1 MKKGRKDVLQQNLL
15 PILDDIVRMYQTYEI
30 NKVEEPFDK
39 ENDKKVFVST
49 NVMFQV
55 DEVSIEEDVTV
66 FLSSNVMRNQLRGLS
81 EGAWQEQ
88 IDRSTALG

>member
-1 MKKGRKDVLQQNLL
+1 
-15 PILDDIVRMYQTYEI
+15 MYQTYEI

-39 ENDKKVFVST
+39 EVDRKMMGT

-55 DEVSIEEDVTV
+55 DEVFIEEDDTV

>member
-1 MKKGRKDVLQQNLL
+1 MKKGQKDVLQQNLL
-15 PILDDIVRMYQTYEI
+15 PVLDDIVRMYQTYEI
-30 NKVEEPFDK
+30 NKVEEPFDTEDDRK
-39 ENDKKVFVST
+39 MMGT

-55 DEVSIEEDVTV
+55 DEVFIEEDDTV

>member
-1 MKKGRKDVLQQNLL
+1 M
-15 PILDDIVRMYQTYEI
+15 DDIVRMYQTYEI
-30 NKVEEPFDK
+30 NKVKEPFDK
-39 ENDKKVFVST
+39 EDDRKIMGT
-49 NVMFQV
+49 NAMFQV
-55 DEVSIEEDVTV
+55 DEVFIEEDDTV

>member
-1 MKKGRKDVLQQNLL
+1 M
-15 PILDDIVRMYQTYEI
+15 DDLVRMYQTYEI

-39 ENDKKVFVST
+39 EVDRKMMGT

-55 DEVSIEEDVTV
+55 DEVFIEEDDTV